1 MPYRDKRL
9 VAASFS
15 RAASSYDQVAGLQR
29 RIADRLRNWLTDEN
43 HNLVVDLGSGTG
55 YANSWLNPLAKLLVN
70 LDLAEG
76 MLHFAKSQ
84 SNRGL
89 FVAGDAEQLPLASN
103 SVDLIWSSLALQWSE
118 QPEKLFSELYR
129 VTKPGTRILI
139 ATLGPQTLH
148 ELRAAWLQADKHQ
161 HVNQFADIDHW
172 LKQAE
177 GFDLVRHEQVDEVEE
192 YQELRQLLRELR
204 DLGAHNVNPER
215 RPGLGGQ
222 SSLRAMY
229 ASYEAMR
236 KANGKLPATYEVH
249 YMELRRR

>member
-15 RAASSYDQVAGLQR
+15 RAAASYDQVAGLQR
-29 RIADRLRNWLTDEN
+29 RIADRLRSWLADER
-43 HNLVVDLGSGTG
+43 HDLVVDLGSGTG
-55 YANSWLNPLAKLLVN
+55 YANSWLSPVARLLVN

-76 MLHFAKSQ
+76 MLRFAKSQ
-84 SNRGL
+84 STQGV
-89 FVAGDAEQLPLASN
+89 FIAGDAEQLPLATD

-118 QPEKLFSELYR
+118 QPEQLFNELQR
-129 VTKPGTRILI
+129 VTRPGARILI
-139 ATLGPQTLH
+139 ATLGPKTLH

-161 HVNQFADIDHW
+161 HVNQFSDIDLW
-172 LKQAE
+172 LKHAE
-177 GFDLVRHEQVDEVEE
+177 GFEVVRHEQVDEVEE

-229 ASYEAMR
+229 AAYEAMR
-236 KANGKLPATYEVH
+236 MPNGMLPATYEVH
-249 YMELRRR
+249 YLELKRR